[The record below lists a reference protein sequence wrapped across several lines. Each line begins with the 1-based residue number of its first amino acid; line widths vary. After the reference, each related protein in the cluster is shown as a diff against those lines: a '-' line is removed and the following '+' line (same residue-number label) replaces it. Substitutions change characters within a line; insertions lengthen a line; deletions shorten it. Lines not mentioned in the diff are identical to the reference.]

1 MYPIAEPD
9 ASQARIKG
17 LLKLGYPNTGAVIKA
32 CFNVLKAFSQSLV
45 HLKLLGYFIS
55 REGIKVDPSKI
66 EAVKSFP
73 TPQNQHDVR
82 SFLGLSG
89 YYKKYVKG
97 LF

>member
-17 LLKLGYPNTGAVIKA
+17 LLKLGYPNTGAVIKEI
-32 CFNVLKAFSQSLV
+32 LY
-45 HLKLLGYFIS
+45 LGHFIS
-55 REGIKVDPSKI
+55 REGIQVDTSKI

-82 SFLGLSG
+82 SFLGLSE
-89 YYKKYVKG
+89 YRCCY
-97 LF
+97 